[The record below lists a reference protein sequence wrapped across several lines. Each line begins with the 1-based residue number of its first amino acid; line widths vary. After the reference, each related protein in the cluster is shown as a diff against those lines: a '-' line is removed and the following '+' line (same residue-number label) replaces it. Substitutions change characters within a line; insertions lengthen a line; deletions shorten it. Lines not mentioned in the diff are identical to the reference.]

1 MLFKSNKFNILE
13 KLGVTIVSNLS
24 FYIITGYI
32 GSFLNFPIT
41 FEYFFFILI
50 LTYLS
55 ILIIAIFKDYKRGIG
70 SFLRKTKTIDY
81 KQIIENEFS
90 LTIFIKSKI
99 SLNVVLLSVFIILTC
114 ILNVVNSRFFAGI
127 DAWHH
132 ISIVKYITE
141 IYYIPMDEY
150 YGALGLHVFGAVIH
164 FFSGLDLILF
174 AKYFAFYT
182 IPLTSLIVYILF
194 MRIFKNKNLAIF
206 GIFLLISS
214 FGFSYFMLFQFWPSG
229 ITLIQGLVIFFIL
242 YTRLQNLTQEEVPK
256 KEIIFSNILF
266 SYILLTFIFISSFF
280 THSLI
285 TMILIFSYLWL
296 FLIYFVKDYRR
307 GFDFLL
313 LVLFFSIFLIFY
325 YFNISIGHFQHFLI
339 FKVLPGYFL
348 LFGALAFILVIT
360 LIVLQYRKSLDFTKG
375 IFRSIIEGKKKNVYK
390 KLEEK
395 FIIPFIFGLTII
407 ISFIFTLFT
416 LFLFNIDITY
426 IFYFSDMIL
435 ISSFSVWGFL
445 IFQYKPRGKPLFI
458 WGLALDFFILAIFLF
473 DAMIGITTFFLRV
486 INVSLV
492 MILIGFLSYLYKIIK
507 TNSFHKRKFKFFLI
521 FIVVFSICTSYSY
534 DLATINHFDLKEREV
549 RSIQWY
555 SNYSSNGKIIISNF
569 GWHGI
574 FLYYDYPYEEKN
586 KNLSLV
592 STHYFFMIEDQFL
605 HPNLHIS
612 NDSNILKNWKS
623 FLNTEVI
630 LVIPE
635 DYYLPFSWR
644 FFDQLSEEEI
654 DVYYNLDYLNRI
666 FSAKTENGE
675 DLPYYWVI

>member
-1 MLFKSNKFNILE
+1 M
-13 KLGVTIVSNLS
+13 IVSNLS
-24 FYIITGYI
+24 FYVITGYI
-32 GSFLNFPIT
+32 GSFLNLAIT
-41 FEYFFFILI
+41 FEYFFFTLI
-50 LTYLS
+50 ISYFF
-55 ILIIAIFKDYKRGIG
+55 ILIIGISREYHRGTD
-70 SFLRKTKTIDY
+70 SFLKEIKFKED
-81 KQIIENEFS
+81 KLMNEKKFS
-90 LTIFIKSKI
+90 LRDFIKRRV
-99 SLNVVLLSVFIILTC
+99 SLNVILLSVFIILTC
-114 ILNVVNSRFFAGI
+114 LLNVVNSKFFAGI

-141 IYYIPMDEY
+141 IHYIPMDEY
-150 YGALGLHVFGAVIH
+150 YGALGLHIFGAVIN
-164 FFSGLDLILF
+164 FFSGIDLILLS
-174 AKYFAFYT
+174 KYYAFYT
-182 IPLTSLIVYILF
+182 IPLFSLIVYNIF

-242 YTRLQNLTQEEVPK
+242 YTRLQSLTQEERPK

-266 SYILLTFIFISSFF
+266 SYTLLTFIFISSFF

-285 TMILIFSYLWL
+285 TMILIFSYLWVY
-296 FLIYFVKDYRR
+296 LIYFVKDYRR
-307 GFDFLL
+307 GFDFLI
-313 LVLFFSIFLIFY
+313 LVLFFGIFLIFY
-325 YFNISIGHFQHFLI
+325 YFKISIGHFQHFLLI
-339 FKVLPGYFL
+339 KALPLYFL
-348 LFGALAFILVIT
+348 LFGTLVFILVIT
-360 LIVLQYRKSLDFTKG
+360 LIVLQYRRSLDFTKG
-375 IFRSIIEGKKKNVYK
+375 IFRSILEGKIKKKYK
-390 KLEEK
+390 KMEDK
-395 FIIPFIFGLTII
+395 FIIPFLFGLTII

-435 ISSFSVWGFL
+435 ISIFSIWGFL

-507 TNSFHKRKFKFFLI
+507 INYFHKRKFKFFLI
-521 FIVVFSICTSYSY
+521 FIVLFSMFTSYSY
-534 DLATINHFDLKEREV
+534 DFATINHFDLKEREV

-586 KNLSLV
+586 QELSLT
-592 STHYFFMIEDQFL
+592 SLHYFFLIENQFL

-612 NDSNILKNWKS
+612 NDSNILKDWKS
-623 FLNTEVI
+623 FHNTEVI
-630 LVIPE
+630 LVLPE

-644 FFDQLSEEEI
+644 FFDSLNEGEI
-654 DVYYNLDYLNRI
+654 EAYYNLDYLNRI
-666 FSAKTENGE
+666 FSAKAVNGE
-675 DLPYYWVI
+675 EIPYYWVI